1 MPKRKYHEC
10 HTCPHNMTGS
20 KACLKCKGPSPET
33 NASETSRH
41 GVSML
46 SIDAM
51 VENHHESDDE
61 HTFTAPQTETF
72 FDTETISLCPTLQ
85 RKHQMFQDFFRR
97 WIAMSMPQRNIIALR
112 IARPD
117 WSNRAIAEYYD
128 ITTQHVSSTIKVFFA
143 KINVRVRQN
152 QKRNA

>member
-10 HTCPHNMTGS
+10 HTCQHNMTGS

-72 FDTETISLCPTLQ
+72 FDPETISLCPTLQ

-117 WSNRAIAEYYD
+117 WSNRAIAEYYE
-128 ITTQHVSSTIKVFFA
+128 ITEQHVSSTIKVFFA